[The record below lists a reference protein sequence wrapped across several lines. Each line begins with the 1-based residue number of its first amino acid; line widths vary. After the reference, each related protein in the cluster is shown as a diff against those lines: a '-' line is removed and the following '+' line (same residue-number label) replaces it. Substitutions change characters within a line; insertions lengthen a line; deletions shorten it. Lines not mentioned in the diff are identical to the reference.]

1 MQTKECKVKITKN
14 KMVKI
19 HYTLKDTE
27 GTQIDSSEGKD
38 PLEYLHGNGNLITG
52 LEDELEGREPGD
64 KFTVTIAPE
73 KAYGKYDE
81 QMVVEVPRSQFDS
94 DAQIEVGM
102 KFQAGTAG
110 GPMIVTVKKVTDDT
124 VTVDGN
130 HELAGRTLVF
140 DIEVKDVR
148 DATEEELNPPSCS
161 GSCGGCG
168 GDCSED
174 DEEGSCG
181 CGCGGSCGE

>member
-1 MQTKECKVKITKN
+1 VKITKN

-27 GTQIDSSEGKD
+27 GKQIDSSEGKD

-81 QMVVEVPRSQFDS
+81 QMVVEVPRGQFDS

-102 KFQAGTAG
+102 KFQANTAG
-110 GPMIVTVKKVTDDT
+110 GPMIVTVKKITDDT
-124 VTVDGN
+124 ITVDGN
-130 HELAGRTLVF
+130 HELAGKTLVF

-161 GSCGGCG
+161 GSCGNCSSCG

-174 DEEGSCG
+174 EEDGSCG
-181 CGCGGSCGE
+181 CGCGGNCGE